1 MTIRRLQTHPGQA
14 ESLAPLKL
22 THYRRLK
29 SPAGDV
35 LGALQVLNKPGGF
48 EESDVKLLALAA
60 SFSVSALVAQKLRQE
75 AEAAR
80 LFEQAQR
87 SSRRCDILFFLG
99 MLVAWFIT
107 MLDPWVGI
115 AIGVLVAVVSVTLLL
130 VASTQ
135 TSSDQRDSSA
145 TKFDDEER

>member
-1 MTIRRLQTHPGQA
+1 MADQQT
-14 ESLAPLKL
+14 
-22 THYRRLK
+22 
-29 SPAGDV
+29 V
-35 LGALQVLNKPGGF
+35 
-48 EESDVKLLALAA
+48 AA
-60 SFSVSALVAQKLRQE
+60 
-75 AEAAR
+75 
-80 LFEQAQR
+80 
-87 SSRRCDILFFLG
+87 ILFFLG

-115 AIGVLVAVVSVTLLL
+115 AIGVFVAVVSVTLLL